1 MITVRTSI
9 FLNFL
14 IPYFVLNLQELLVI
28 QITNKN
34 NDFCKIITI
43 INQSIFMPFYEYTKY
58 LHFSYRKFV

>member
-43 INQSIFMPFYEYTKY
+43 INQSIFVPFYEYTKY
-58 LHFSYRKFV
+58 LHFSY